1 MKIALKKI
9 LFVLVILFVCSSCS
23 ENNAQTNIIN
33 VFSKLSFSSPIDIQH
48 AGDNSNRLFIV
59 SQEGI
64 IQVFEN
70 NIDVSS
76 SKVFLDIRDQVLNGG
91 EQGLLGL
98 AFHPDYESNG
108 FFYVN
113 YTTNSPRRT
122 VISRFSVST
131 SDPEL
136 ADPTTELILLEVEQP
151 YSNHNGGQIA
161 FGPDGFLYI
170 SFGDGGSGGDPE
182 NRAQNLSTLLGKML
196 RIDINKNENGK
207 NYSIPTD
214 NPFIGNSENWAEEIY
229 AYGLRNAWRFSF
241 DNAGRLWAADV
252 GQNSWEEISIIENGG
267 NYGWRI
273 MEGFH
278 CFNPSNSCDQDGLIS
293 PIWEYGH
300 TSSGGYSITGGYIY
314 EGIHAPDLVNK
325 YVYAD
330 FVTGNIWAYD
340 PTNQSNELIIN
351 VDSQIS
357 TFGVDEYN
365 DLYFADHSSGLIY
378 KFIDD
383 NINSVGVNNPS
394 VFQLN
399 QNYPNPFNP
408 STVISYSIGDSND
421 GENFV
426 NLNVFNTLGEKVA
439 TLVNDYQTSG
449 YYQIEFNSKNL
460 GSDAITSGVYFYSLK
475 TNNHI
480 ETKKMV
486 MLN

>member
-1 MKIALKKI
+1 MKIILGTIIFAFGI
-9 LFVLVILFVCSSCS
+9 LFLCSSCS
-23 ENNAQTNIIN
+23 ENKAQTNIIN

-59 SQEGI
+59 SQEGV

-70 NIDVSS
+70 NVNVSS
-76 SKVFLDIRDQVLNGG
+76 SIVFLDIRDQVLYGG

-98 AFHPDYESNG
+98 TFHPDYQTNG
-108 FFYVN
+108 YFYVN
-113 YTTNSPRRT
+113 YTSNSPRRT
-122 VISRFSVST
+122 VISRFTVSS
-131 SDPEL
+131 SDPDL
-136 ADPTTELILLEVEQP
+136 VDPTSELILLEVEQP

-161 FGPDGFLYI
+161 FGPDGYLYI

-182 NRAQNLSTLLGKML
+182 NRAQNLSTLLGKMV
-196 RIDINKNENGK
+196 RIDIDKKESGK
-207 NYSIPTD
+207 NYSIPSD
-214 NPFIGNSENWAEEIY
+214 NLFTGNSDNWAEEIY

-241 DNAGRLWAADV
+241 DKVGRLWAADV
-252 GQNSWEEISIIENGG
+252 GQNSWEEINLIENGG

-273 MEGFH
+273 MEGLH
-278 CFNPSNSCDQDGLIS
+278 CFNPNDGCDQDGLIL

-300 TSSGGYSITGGYIY
+300 SSSGGYSITGGYIY
-314 EGIHAPDLVNK
+314 EGIHYPDLVNK

-365 DLYFADHSSGLIY
+365 DLYFADYSSGLIY
-378 KFIDD
+378 KFVDD

-421 GENFV
+421 GDNFV
-426 NLNVFNTLGEKVA
+426 NLNVFNTLGERIA
-439 TLVNDYQTSG
+439 TLVNDYQSSG

-460 GSDAITSGVYFYSLK
+460 GSDAITSGVYFYRLK

-480 ETKKMV
+480 ETKKMI
-486 MLN
+486 MLH